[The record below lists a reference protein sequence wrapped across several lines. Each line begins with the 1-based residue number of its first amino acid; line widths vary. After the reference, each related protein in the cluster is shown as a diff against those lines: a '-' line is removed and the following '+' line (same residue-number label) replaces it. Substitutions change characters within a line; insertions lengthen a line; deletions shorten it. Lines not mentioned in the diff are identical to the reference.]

1 MRYRVYRVLRSRRAV
16 KASALFAGIIA
27 ALSLEAIGSARATT
41 IEIDL
46 GPPGKLPT
54 SLAVPFTDL
63 NGTSLSHQLLSLN
76 FVFSGN
82 QFVRLFSVTTD
93 FEVAVKLQT
102 NSPGSP
108 GFIMNGIGFLR
119 DQLGNPIQPPQ
130 DLGAAD
136 SSDGWTSAGLL
147 PLLPGSGAPNRPF
160 DFFEVHFDLTL
171 PNNSSFQ
178 VTGSEFELL
187 AFGLGGPFGV
197 GPHVPTDIVPDQ
209 GSTLLLL
216 SLASLGLIPARRRLT
231 RIG

>member
-1 MRYRVYRVLRSRRAV
+1 VA
-16 KASALFAGIIA
+16 ASALFAGIIA

-41 IEIDL
+41 IEINL

-54 SLAVPFTDL
+54 SVAVPFTDL
-63 NGTSLSHQLLSLN
+63 NGTSLSHQHLSLD

-108 GFIMNGIGFLR
+108 GFLMNGTGFLR
-119 DQLGNPIQPPQ
+119 EQLGNPIQPPQ

-136 SSDGWTSAGLL
+136 SSDGWTGAGLL
-147 PLLPGSGAPNRPF
+147 PLFPGSGAPNRPF
-160 DFFEVHFDLTL
+160 DFFNVHFDLTL
-171 PNNSSFQ
+171 PNNSPFQ
-178 VTGSEFELL
+178 VTGSELELVAL
-187 AFGLGGPFGV
+187 GLGGPFGV
-197 GPHVPTDIVPDQ
+197 GPHLPTDIVPDQ

-216 SLASLGLIPARRRLT
+216 SLASLTPILAQLRVT
-231 RIG
+231 RVG